1 MKHQFAGRNTRLH
14 ASALLVILTFG
25 LSMFGVP
32 ASASAQS
39 RRNNGRGITVFT
51 DPEFR
56 GESATFRDDIADL
69 RSYGLN
75 DKVSSIEVP
84 NGESWEICQDLNYGN
99 RCQVLS
105 GSVSNLR
112 DMGWNDRISSLRRV
126 GNTFGNNM
134 GNRRGNG
141 IGYGNGNRARNSE
154 SLLFYDRTGFRGS
167 STLVNSDASDL
178 SFIGR
183 PSSVEVR
190 GGTWELCD
198 RSGRCATVT
207 QSVSDLS
214 QLGLRDRLRSANLL
228 DDRDNRG
235 VGRVRRN
242 RNSGGYWP

>member
-1 MKHQFAGRNTRLH
+1 MKHQFSGCKTRIG
-14 ASALLVILTFG
+14 ASALLVTLCI
-25 LSMFGVP
+25 FGV
-32 ASASAQS
+32 SASSSAQP
-39 RRNNGRGITVFT
+39 RRNAGRGVTVFT

-56 GESATFRDDIADL
+56 GESTTFRDDIPDL

-75 DKVSSIEVP
+75 DKVSSIEIP
-84 NGESWEICQDLNYGN
+84 NGESWEVCQDLNYAN
-99 RCQVLS
+99 RCQAIS
-105 GSVSNLR
+105 GSVANLR

-126 GNTFGNNM
+126 GNSFGNIM

-141 IGYGNGNRARNSE
+141 NGIGMGKGNRSTNAG
-154 SLLFYDRTGFRGS
+154 SLLFYERTGFHGS

-207 QSVSDLS
+207 QSVKDLS
-214 QLGLRDRLRSANLL
+214 QLGLRDRLQSANLL
-228 DDRDNRG
+228 DNRDDRGFERA
-235 VGRVRRN
+235 RRN
-242 RNSGGYWP
+242 RNNGGYWR